1 MGVEM
6 KEFLND
12 FVPEDTAE
20 AWEEFKSEMP
30 WDPSNRALGSFS
42 ELNFERIEMANQ
54 SPEAIERVLAESAP
68 GTIWAE
74 FYVHPGISLAND
86 FYPIVLNCLQL
97 SCLDRVPSMNS
108 LVGLYQSDKAL
119 PGENQISPTSFLAVA
134 CPRCHL
140 IFVDG
145 DVEEEFEPDDEES
158 WVESDCPACEG
169 IGEWVYELPL
179 GSKD

>member
-1 MGVEM
+1 
-6 KEFLND
+6 
-12 FVPEDTAE
+12 
-20 AWEEFKSEMP
+20 
-30 WDPSNRALGSFS
+30 
-42 ELNFERIEMANQ
+42 
-54 SPEAIERVLAESAP
+54 LAESAP